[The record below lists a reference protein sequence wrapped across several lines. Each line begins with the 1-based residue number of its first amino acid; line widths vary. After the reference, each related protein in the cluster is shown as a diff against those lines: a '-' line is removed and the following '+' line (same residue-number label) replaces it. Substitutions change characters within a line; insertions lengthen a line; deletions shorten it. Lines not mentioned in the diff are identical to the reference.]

1 MNTVNF
7 PDLSPALIELF
18 GSLVTGTRRTRW
30 SICAVIIGS
39 TLRDF
44 KQRDSQVRAFSLPE
58 KSRPVPLLPLLCCK
72 ERKATPMRK
81 EKLKA
86 NFKKDRSIPNR
97 NTTRSEN
104 ISRKQ
109 NKLMAHHAPVRRA
122 ASKARG
128 F

>member
-1 MNTVNF
+1 
-7 PDLSPALIELF
+7 
-18 GSLVTGTRRTRW
+18 
-30 SICAVIIGS
+30 
-39 TLRDF
+39 
-44 KQRDSQVRAFSLPE
+44 
-58 KSRPVPLLPLLCCK
+58 
-72 ERKATPMRK
+72 MRK

-104 ISRKQ
+104 VSGKWNKQ
-109 NKLMAHHAPVRRA
+109 MAHHAPVRRA